1 MKRLMSISFLLLATT
16 GLMAVILVVSF
27 AVSAHHAFERRQ
39 SAQQVVATVGI
50 SRDLFTALQ
59 NVRVE
64 RGTVNTALATATPA
78 DAEALHDIEAVRGKS
93 GKALD
98 SALAR
103 LNGDTDDGAAH
114 GVWEINQARDRF
126 IQVRREV
133 DAALPLPRDQ
143 RPPGLGAAWV
153 AADNALVDAVE
164 DLSERLSNR
173 INRTDPFI
181 AEMMKIKQL
190 AWAARAAAGTDRLLI
205 GAAIAK
211 GDGLTVADQLQ
222 LASLAGDVEAPW
234 SLIEADARLPTTPQS
249 IQEAVGRGNDIYF
262 TQLAHLRHEILDAL
276 VAGRPAPISGQDWIK
291 ASNPGLKSLLGV
303 ADEAF
308 ILTQAY
314 AAKQAATAQ
323 RDVVISSFL
332 MLLVLGLSAATSL
345 FIIGRV
351 VRPLARMTETMR
363 QVADGDLDQPIPY
376 QSRGDEI
383 GALALALSVFRQ
395 TARERRRVEGE
406 LLRSQV
412 AKQAA
417 EAANLIKSQ
426 FLANMSH
433 EIRTPLNGVLGMV
446 QVMELD
452 DLSAAQ
458 RDRLETIRDS
468 GGALLQI
475 LNDVLD
481 LSKIEAGKFTFKT
494 AEFDV
499 EDLSN
504 RVTAV
509 FSEAAA
515 AKDIALDCCVSP
527 AARGVWMGD
536 AARIR
541 QILSNLVSNAV
552 KFTWSGAV
560 SLQIDRTDVGLE
572 FNVRDS
578 GEGIAADQLPRLFN
592 KFSQLD
598 ESDTRRFGG
607 TGLGLAISRELAELM
622 DGRIDVESTPGEG
635 SVFKVT
641 LPLPFVRP
649 HVVRADRDV
658 AAPAAAVQA
667 ADGRAVR
674 ILAAEDNATNR
685 KVLGALL
692 EPLGV
697 ELTIV
702 VNGLEAVE
710 TWRTVPCDLVLMD
723 IQMPEMGG
731 VAASSRIRELE
742 REQGLE
748 PIPIIALSANAMR
761 HQVEEYLAAGMT
773 AHIAKPIRL
782 SELYAALSAALAPSG
797 DRPVQAAA
805 ARL

>member
-1 MKRLMSISFLLLATT
+1 
-16 GLMAVILVVSF
+16 
-27 AVSAHHAFERRQ
+27 
-39 SAQQVVATVGI
+39 
-50 SRDLFTALQ
+50 
-59 NVRVE
+59 
-64 RGTVNTALATATPA
+64 
-78 DAEALHDIEAVRGKS
+78 
-93 GKALD
+93 
-98 SALAR
+98 
-103 LNGDTDDGAAH
+103 
-114 GVWEINQARDRF
+114 
-126 IQVRREV
+126 
-133 DAALPLPRDQ
+133 
-143 RPPGLGAAWV
+143 
-153 AADNALVDAVE
+153 
-164 DLSERLSNR
+164 
-173 INRTDPFI
+173 
-181 AEMMKIKQL
+181 
-190 AWAARAAAGTDRLLI
+190 
-205 GAAIAK
+205 
-211 GDGLTVADQLQ
+211 
-222 LASLAGDVEAPW
+222 
-234 SLIEADARLPTTPQS
+234 
-249 IQEAVGRGNDIYF
+249 
-262 TQLAHLRHEILDAL
+262 
-276 VAGRPAPISGQDWIK
+276 
-291 ASNPGLKSLLGV
+291 
-303 ADEAF
+303 
-308 ILTQAY
+308 
-314 AAKQAATAQ
+314 
-323 RDVVISSFL
+323 
-332 MLLVLGLSAATSL
+332 
-345 FIIGRV
+345 
-351 VRPLARMTETMR
+351 MTWT
-363 QVADGDLDQPIPY
+363 IP
-376 QSRGDEI
+376 S
-383 GALALALSVFRQ
+383 
-395 TARERRRVEGE
+395 
-406 LLRSQV
+406 
-412 AKQAA
+412 
-417 EAANLIKSQ
+417 
-426 FLANMSH
+426 
-433 EIRTPLNGVLGMV
+433 TPLSGVLGMV

-723 IQMPEMGG
+723 IQMPVLDGVSAVSEIRRYEAAHNRRRTPIAMLTANTDPEN
-731 VAASSRIRELE
+731 VAASR
-742 REQGLE
+742 
-748 PIPIIALSANAMR
+748 
-761 HQVEEYLAAGMT
+761 AAG
-773 AHIAKPIRL
+773 ADQHIGKPFTPNVL
-782 SELYAALSAALAPSG
+782 VSCVQQLLHASAA
-797 DRPVQAAA
+797 
-805 ARL
+805 